1 MMRKLISNLNG
12 NQRLAF
18 AAVMFGLVAFIIGT
32 PSDNTRA
39 EVNTK
44 ELTVTAASNV
54 DKVNV
59 DELAD
64 WIIKGKYDYRLVD
77 VRSAEEYEKYNIPYS
92 ENIILSELLD
102 SDLMR
107 NEKILLYS
115 DDGISSAQAWFIM
128 KASQFKHIYLV
139 DGGMK
144 NWKETILFPTLPG
157 DADAAQLAEFEKAK
171 EVSKYF
177 GGVPQIA
184 GGTISAPT
192 MELPKPTIRKNPI
205 GTSSRKKKK
214 REGC

>member
-1 MMRKLISNLNG
+1 MRKLISNLNN

-18 AAVMFGLVAFIIGT
+18 LAVLFGVAAFIIGT
-32 PSDNTRA
+32 PTDNTRA

-44 ELTVTAASNV
+44 ELTVAALSNV

-59 DELAD
+59 KELAD

-77 VRSAEEYEKYNIPYS
+77 VRSTEEYEKYNIPYS
-92 ENIILSELLD
+92 ENIIISDLLN

-128 KASQFKHIYLV
+128 KASQYKHIYLLE
-139 DGGMK
+139 GGMK
-144 NWKETILFPTLPG
+144 NWKETVLFPTLVSN
-157 DADAAQLAEFEKAK
+157 ADAAQLSEFEKSK
-171 EVSKYF
+171 EVCRFF
-177 GGVPQIA
+177 GGAPQIA
-184 GGTISAPT
+184 GGTTSALPA
-192 MELPKPTIRKNPI
+192 ELPTPVIRKNPI
-205 GTSSRKKKK
+205 STSGKKKKK